1 MDIPTQVEIVLR
13 DAQFDTWV
21 STITPSPVTC
31 FENAALM
38 GFVHVFDSAR
48 ALLDEWEARQKH
60 VLARHAAALRAAGTK
75 AWNVYS
81 LFLTAES
88 APDQTRAIERIEE
101 DFELTRK
108 IARESVRTVD
118 DVELALLPLI
128 SIRSKPSLG
137 VSNFNDRL
145 RSRLKD
151 LPQDAAPTIEKMAT
165 CVSISCSFS
174 RASSCN
180 SKVSLPCASFS
191 TLMSYIG
198 FSNSKLPSCS
208 IALGA

>member
-1 MDIPTQVEIVLR
+1 MDGHAECAGGAEHLMDIPSQVEIVLR

-21 STITPSPVTC
+21 STGTSSPVTC
-31 FENAALM
+31 FESAALM
-38 GFVHVFDSAR
+38 GFVHVFDSAH
-48 ALLDEWEARQKH
+48 ALLDEWETRQKH
-60 VLARHAAALRAAGTK
+60 VLARHAAALRAAGAK

-118 DVELALLPLI
+118 DVERALLPLI

-137 VSNFNDRL
+137 ASNFNDRL

-151 LPQDAAPTIEKMAT
+151 LPQDAVTAFLSDTSGIEVAR
-165 CVSISCSFS
+165 I
-174 RASSCN
+174 
-180 SKVSLPCASFS
+180 
-191 TLMSYIG
+191 
-198 FSNSKLPSCS
+198 
-208 IALGA
+208 LGAES